1 MSSIKSLIIRN
12 IEAEYTSEY
21 IANVLWRHHIAQVKH
36 ITLIPQL
43 TGNTVL
49 QTAYVE
55 IEMWCDSEIAYN
67 FIHRLNSGS
76 KEARLVH
83 SIDDWWK
90 VEINPNKIIQ
100 LYLYAQTQH
109 FPRSYFHKETNMDKD
124 MDKDMDKYMDKDM
137 KEIIENTIRNS
148 KYVTLRPHQKIYKQ
162 QESFMV

>member
-1 MSSIKSLIIRN
+1 MSAIKSLIIHN

-21 IANVLWRHHIAQVKH
+21 IANILWKHYIAQVKH

-43 TGNTVL
+43 TGNTIL

-83 SIDDWWK
+83 RIDDWWK
-90 VEINPNKIIQ
+90 VEINTNKTIQ
-100 LYLYAQTQH
+100 LYLYAQTHH
-109 FPRSYFHKETNMDKD
+109 FPNSYFHKETNMENNMEK
-124 MDKDMDKYMDKDM
+124 
-137 KEIIENTIRNS
+137 IIENTIRNS

>member
-1 MSSIKSLIIRN
+1 MSNKSLIIHS

-21 IANVLWRHHIAQVKH
+21 IANILWRHNIAQVKH

-43 TGNTVL
+43 TGSTVL

-67 FIHRLNSGS
+67 FIHRLNSGT

-83 SIDDWWK
+83 SIDNWWK
-90 VEINPNKIIQ
+90 VEINPNKTVQ

-109 FPRSYFHKETNMDKD
+109 FPRSYFHKECNMDA
-124 MDKDMDKYMDKDM
+124 
-137 KEIIENTIRNS
+137 IIEDTIKKS
-148 KYVTLRPHQKIYKQ
+148 QHVTLRPHQK
-162 QESFMV
+162 SFMV